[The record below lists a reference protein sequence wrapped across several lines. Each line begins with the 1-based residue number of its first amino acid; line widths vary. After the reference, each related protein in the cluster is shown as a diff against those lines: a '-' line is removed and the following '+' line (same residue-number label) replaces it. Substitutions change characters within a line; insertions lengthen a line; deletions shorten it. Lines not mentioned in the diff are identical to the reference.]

1 MRGKEKREMKKK
13 IIYYI
18 IIGIFAITECFLMYF
33 SYVNKNKIAEIL
45 EIENINDISIKNIKI
60 STQGQGSEAILYIKF
75 KIATQKYEE
84 YQLNYSDESSEK
96 NIYEGE
102 IKNKKIKDNND
113 YICYYEKII
122 DNKSQK
128 QELSQIRNAKYYLIV
143 NSVFLIF
150 TILLAIVRLKKND
163 TAIEIK

>member
-1 MRGKEKREMKKK
+1 MKKR

-18 IIGIFAITECFLMYF
+18 IIGIFIITECFLMYF

-45 EIENINDISIKNIKI
+45 EIENINDISIKTIKI
-60 STQGQGSEAILYIKF
+60 STKGQGSEAILYIKF

-84 YQLNYSDESSEK
+84 YQLDYSDEISEK

-113 YICYYEKII
+113 YICYYEKVI
-122 DNKSQK
+122 DSSNQ
-128 QELSQIRNAKYYLIV
+128 QRELTQMRNMKYYLII
-143 NSVFLIF
+143 NSVFLILA
-150 TILLAIVRLKKND
+150 ILLAIVRLKRNN
-163 TAIEIK
+163 TAAEIK